1 MPERAARA
9 NEPPAD
15 HVFLGNL
22 GRVFGLE
29 GALHF
34 RPAGEAEAQAIF
46 ELDEVFVTGLG
57 STAIRDIRQHGNGL
71 VVAFEGIRRPE
82 RARGLVNERVFAPAE
97 SLPVPSGGA
106 IYADVVRGL
115 PVLIDGRPFG
125 TVADLA
131 GVSGAELLLVDRP
144 VGGQA
149 MLPLRAPYVQ
159 VGPDAVLVV
168 DPPPG
173 LIDADGG

>member
-1 MPERAARA
+1 MAERAQ
-9 NEPPAD
+9 EPPAD
-15 HVFLGNL
+15 YVFLGNL
-22 GRVFGLE
+22 GKVFGLE

-34 RPAGEAEAQAIF
+34 RPAGEAEAQAVF
-46 ELDEVFVTGLG
+46 DLDEVFVTGVG
-57 STAIRDIRQHGNGL
+57 SMAIRDVRQHGKSL
-71 VVAFEGIRRPE
+71 IVAFESVRRPE
-82 RARGLVNERVFAPAE
+82 RARGLVNARVFAHAE

-106 IYADVVRGL
+106 IYGDALRGL

-173 LIDADGG
+173 LIEPGGE